1 MVAHVDYI
9 DGVHHCLNFCQ
20 SSNEAAGPAAR
31 RGDES
36 RCMSQPSRAG
46 QQYKPFVWRIVVSSI
61 FSLLLPMKSALLGV
75 LQSRLRLTQELQYLL
90 KKERKK
96 EKKDHVSVFPQS
108 ACSLHL
114 IGTLCLVTKKKKYI
128 PARQRVT

>member
-9 DGVHHCLNFCQ
+9 DGVHHCLNFCL

-96 EKKDHVSVFPQS
+96 
-108 ACSLHL
+108 
-114 IGTLCLVTKKKKYI
+114 KKKTTYQYFPGVPVLYI
-128 PARQRVT
+128 LLVHFV